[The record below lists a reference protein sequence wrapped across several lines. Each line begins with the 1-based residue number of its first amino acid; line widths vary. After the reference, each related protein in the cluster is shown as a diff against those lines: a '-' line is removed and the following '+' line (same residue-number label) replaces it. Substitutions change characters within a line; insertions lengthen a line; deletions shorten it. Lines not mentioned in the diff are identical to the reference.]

1 MLVNADNGE
10 QKPQTTVKKTCVN
23 SSDAVNSICTLKVFR
38 STETM
43 HIREQIHDKIMRM
56 QLLEGILYLY
66 HLGGYVGQVWD
77 DCKSRESV
85 CIMMACGSSRDI
97 EKGVYSDKTML
108 IHEVGF

>member
-1 MLVNADNGE
+1 M
-10 QKPQTTVKKTCVN
+10 
-23 SSDAVNSICTLKVFR
+23 
-38 STETM
+38 
-43 HIREQIHDKIMRM
+43 
-56 QLLEGILYLY
+56 YLY

-85 CIMMACGSSRDI
+85 CIVMACGSSRDI